1 MSERFFETSD
11 GVPFVLASNGRS
23 VFRLDP
29 GKRVPMDSDAA
40 TDIVMSS
47 SEISEERAMELVDDD
62 PE

>member
-11 GVPFVLASNGRS
+11 GVPFVLDSSGRKL
-23 VFRLDP
+23 FRLDA
-29 GKRVPMDSDAA
+29 GKRVPIDSSAVA
-40 TDIVMSS
+40 DITMSS